1 MENVARPK
9 AAVVQFGRW
18 SPITYKLAM
27 ALVGAITAVN
37 SLRVVFNLGYN
48 YAAFERSYT
57 AHGGCCI
64 GFLESYVIPITMAFL
79 VSGLLM
85 SRKTRVTMLLS
96 LLGLW
101 LVVLFYFL
109 WYRGTLSILRA
120 AEVANFWSLPNQKQ
134 YLLPLGYAT
143 WWDIV
148 VLAVA
153 LILIGWHLK
162 VFVSSVTST
171 ARR

>member
-18 SPITYKLAM
+18 SPITHRLAIAM
-27 ALVGAITAVN
+27 AGTITAVN
-37 SLRVVFNLGYN
+37 SLRVVFNLGYKH
-48 YAAFERSYT
+48 AVFERSYT

-64 GFLESYVIPITMAFL
+64 GFLEAYVIPITMAFA
-79 VSGLLM
+79 VSGLLL
-85 SRKTRVTMLLS
+85 SRKTRVTLVLS
-96 LLGLW
+96 LLSLW
-101 LVVLFYFL
+101 LVVFFYFL

-120 AEVANFWSLPNQKQ
+120 AEGDNFWSLPNQNQ
-134 YLLPLGYAT
+134 YFRPLGYAT

-162 VFVSSVTST
+162 VFISFIK
-171 ARR
+171 RQQQQ